1 MFKPIQFPEEVE
13 SLVRF
18 VEETNPDSIIEE
30 TLAKLRGGVHPKDL
44 IRGAALAV
52 VRSTDLPP
60 EHHGGPVHPIC
71 GVHGIYNTARR
82 FKGENAYIPI
92 VQHVALCNHHV
103 NSPSMGPYIMPEMT
117 PQDALED
124 ESYAYHIT
132 YKPPTDITRDA
143 LSTTKEA
150 FVRNMALRQPSSA
163 EQYCL
168 WLLERTSPG
177 EVLDLILPMSIARNN
192 IDDHY
197 FLYPMFTYRALDIL
211 GWEWAPVL
219 MRPVVRYMAR
229 QPFAFYELRDN
240 LQYNLIEE
248 ALGKYKLLEIDIPPN
263 TSDRETE
270 VIGELAHQ
278 IGARK
283 DFSEIAEL
291 IAQALSKGLSLEGA
305 GEALSIGAALVFL
318 CSNYGNPMDS
328 HLNTGSNAR
337 RYLLKMEGISLK
349 NKLLALMTGISGP
362 ECVISEE
369 MLVWNS
375 EPSAE
380 EMAKLPDRSQKDL
393 LDAIAESIESLPQS
407 DWAEVGLD
415 EVRAPHGAKETIN
428 LAKQYCE
435 KGYDPTALFMRIG
448 ELVWQDDYTELH
460 SIKQHQA
467 ILDEFYTTREPFR
480 WVHLVAAA
488 KEAAVVYCG
497 RQRGVYQAT
506 RQLLKV

>member
-18 VEETNPDSIIEE
+18 VEETAPDSIIEE
-30 TLAKLRGGVHPKDL
+30 TLSKLRGGVEPIDL
-44 IRGAALAV
+44 IRAAALAV

-71 GVHGIYNTARR
+71 GVHGVYNTSRR
-82 FKGENAYIPI
+82 FNGENAYIPI
-92 VQHVALCNHHV
+92 IQHVSLCNHHV
-103 NSPSMGPYIMPEMT
+103 NSPSMGPYIMPEIA
-117 PQDALED
+117 PRDGLDD
-124 ESYAYHIT
+124 ESYAYHVT
-132 YKPPTDITRDA
+132 YRPPADTKRNA

-150 FVRNMALRQPSSA
+150 FVRNMKIRQPISA
-163 EQYCL
+163 EQYCS
-168 WLLERTSPG
+168 WLLDKTSPG
-177 EVLDLILPMSIARNN
+177 EVLDLVLPIALTRNN

-197 FLYPMFTYRALDIL
+197 FLYPLFTYRALDIL

-219 MRPVVRYMAR
+219 MRPVVRYMSR
-229 QPFAFYELRDN
+229 KPFALYDLRDN
-240 LQYNLIEE
+240 LQYSLIEE
-248 ALGKYKLLEIDIPPN
+248 LLEKYKLLEIDIPAN
-263 TSDRETE
+263 TSDRETDA
-270 VIGELAHQ
+270 IGELAHQ
-278 IGARK
+278 IGTRE
-283 DFSEIAEL
+283 DFSEIAEQ

-305 GEALSIGAALVFL
+305 GEALSIGASLVFL
-318 CSNYGNPMDS
+318 RSNYGNPMDS

-337 RYLLKMEGISLK
+337 RYLLKMEGVSLK

-362 ECVISEE
+362 ECIISEE

-380 EMAKLPDRSQKDL
+380 EMTKLPDRSQEEL
-393 LDAIAESIESLPQS
+393 LDAIQASIEGLPLA

-415 EVRAPHGAKETIN
+415 EVRAPHGAKDTIN

-435 KGYDPTALFMRIG
+435 KGYNPMTLFERIG
-448 ELVWQDDYTELH
+448 KLVWQDDYTELH

-480 WVHLVAAA
+480 WAHLVAAA
-488 KEAAVVYCG
+488 KEAAIVYCG

-506 RQLLKV
+506 RQLLEV